1 MFALLLWK
9 SPLYTV
15 LKWLWVWVFLFFS
28 ASESEPGGGGEYKI
42 LCVLTRLV
50 ALCFIFTRGWGLG
63 TKSTCRKGLGTNT
76 KRHFTHISAMQ
87 AALIGGRQRKKGHYL
102 TPWTAQLLP
111 LFVSDLKPDHLSG
124 SGLFWDAA
132 VCSLRRHTKHS
143 DGMTDLESSSS
154 PPNRCPAP
162 VAQPPLPISR
172 ISSQS
177 APSSGD
183 THICTH
189 TYVCVHTFFLQNDD
203 PGWWWWWSAHPR
215 HFFLQTDGTLSACI

>member
-1 MFALLLWK
+1 
-9 SPLYTV
+9 
-15 LKWLWVWVFLFFS
+15 
-28 ASESEPGGGGEYKI
+28 
-42 LCVLTRLV
+42 
-50 ALCFIFTRGWGLG
+50 
-63 TKSTCRKGLGTNT
+63 
-76 KRHFTHISAMQ
+76 MQ

-132 VCSLRRHTKHS
+132 VCRRDSLRCHTKHS

-162 VAQPPLPISR
+162 VAQPPLRISR

-189 TYVCVHTFFLQNDD
+189 TYVCVHTHMCVCTHFSYKMTIQDD
-203 PGWWWWWSAHPR
+203 DDDDLHTHATFSYKPTG
-215 HFFLQTDGTLSACI
+215 L

>member
-1 MFALLLWK
+1 M
-9 SPLYTV
+9 
-15 LKWLWVWVFLFFS
+15 
-28 ASESEPGGGGEYKI
+28 
-42 LCVLTRLV
+42 
-50 ALCFIFTRGWGLG
+50 G

-132 VCSLRRHTKHS
+132 VCRRDSLRRHTRHS
-143 DGMTDLESSSS
+143 DGMTGLESSSS

-189 TYVCVHTFFLQNDD
+189 THSLMTIQDDDDDDVHTHATFSYKLT
-203 PGWWWWWSAHPR
+203 G
-215 HFFLQTDGTLSACI
+215 L

>member
-1 MFALLLWK
+1 MSALFQQQRRIFTAAVRIEIPLKSCLLSCFENHLCTQSWNDFEFGFFF
-9 SPLYTV
+9 V
-15 LKWLWVWVFLFFS
+15 FS
-28 ASESEPGGGGEYKI
+28 AGESEPGGGGKYKI

-87 AALIGGRQRKKGHYL
+87 AALIVGRQRKKGHYL

-132 VCSLRRHTKHS
+132 VCRRDSLRRHTRHS

-162 VAQPPLPISR
+162 VAQHPPH
-172 ISSQS
+172 Q
-177 APSSGD
+177 
-183 THICTH
+183 
-189 TYVCVHTFFLQNDD
+189 
-203 PGWWWWWSAHPR
+203 
-215 HFFLQTDGTLSACI
+215 

>member
-1 MFALLLWK
+1 MTLSL
-9 SPLYTV
+9 
-15 LKWLWVWVFLFFS
+15 VFFFVFS
-28 ASESEPGGGGEYKI
+28 AGESEPGGGGKYKI

-87 AALIGGRQRKKGHYL
+87 AALIVGRQRKKGHYL

-132 VCSLRRHTKHS
+132 VCRRDSLRRHTRHS

-162 VAQPPLPISR
+162 VAQHPPH
-172 ISSQS
+172 Q
-177 APSSGD
+177 
-183 THICTH
+183 
-189 TYVCVHTFFLQNDD
+189 
-203 PGWWWWWSAHPR
+203 
-215 HFFLQTDGTLSACI
+215 